1 LDSIVFIAVLLAA
14 AMHAGWNAILK
25 LQLDRLRSML
35 LLTLAMGGCGVCMLA
50 VAGWPAAPALPYVVA
65 SAIIHSGYKLFLVRA
80 YAAGD
85 LSQVYPLARGTAP
98 LLTTIAAYYIA
109 GETLSPLM
117 GAGVAMV
124 LAGIYVLGVHGGLGA
139 ARMNRGAV
147 MFALATSVFIAAYTI
162 VDGLG
167 VRLSQSA
174 AAYTA
179 AIFAADCVLFSSI
192 VIWWRGLRIVKD
204 LAAQMQTGLIAGA
217 LSLGSYWVVLWA
229 MTEAPIGAIAALR
242 ETSIL
247 FALMLGTFWLKEG
260 LTLPRILA
268 ALLITAGAGALRY
281 G

>member
-1 LDSIVFIAVLLAA
+1 LDSTVFIAVLLAA
-14 AMHAGWNAILK
+14 AMHAGWNAMLK
-25 LQLDRLRSML
+25 LELDRLRSML
-35 LLTLAMGGCGVCMLA
+35 LLTLAMGGCGIVMLA
-50 VAGWPAAPALPYVVA
+50 VTGWPAEAALPYVIA

-98 LLTTIAAYYIA
+98 LLTTVGAYYIA

-124 LAGIYVLGVHGGLGA
+124 LAGIYVLGVHGGQRT
-139 ARMNRGAV
+139 ARMNSGAV
-147 MFALATSVFIAAYTI
+147 MFALATSMFIAAYTI
-162 VDGLG
+162 IDGLG

-174 AAYTA
+174 SAYTA
-179 AIFAADCVLFSSI
+179 AIFVADCMLFSAI
-192 VIWWRGLRIVKD
+192 VVWWRGPRLLKS
-204 LAAQMQTGLIAGA
+204 LTSQWHKGAIAGA

-229 MTEAPIGAIAALR
+229 MIGTPIGAVAALR

-247 FALMLGTFWLKEG
+247 FALILGTFWLKEG
-260 LTLPRILA
+260 LTLPRIVA
-268 ALLITAGAGALRY
+268 ALLIVAGAGALRY